1 MADPY
6 SDLRCAVLIDA
17 SEDWTGLYEAWWE
30 ANGMF
35 PDLSIGE
42 RLVLAERVVHD
53 LVQAGLI
60 TLYRGV
66 WDDKLPSRDERSL
79 MPISREEISTV
90 LRTYEVWV
98 PTGSTPPVIFATTD
112 QGADEANRCR
122 EE

>member
-1 MADPY
+1 VADPY

-17 SEDWTGLYEAWWE
+17 SEDWTGLYEAWWA

-66 WDDKLPSRDERSL
+66 WDDKLPSRDERTL
-79 MPISREEISTV
+79 MPINREELSTV

-98 PTGSTPPVIFATTD
+98 PTETTPPVIFATTD
-112 QGADEANRCR
+112 RGADEANRCR
-122 EE
+122 EV